1 MFHCDINEV
10 YSRESISKPGRTGP
24 GSGRVKVSSQIY
36 EWTEIPRAHS
46 SHTVVREVSQRADA
60 GCLARE
66 DGWAPPLGFGR
77 EGAACLP
84 SKDARIRSGGDGG
97 DGLRLPSFPGM
108 SNMAVILGVPV
119 LSCRQFRFRCVL
131 DCELREESGLL

>member
-97 DGLRLPSFPGM
+97 DGLRLPSFPWDVEHGGN
-108 SNMAVILGVPV
+108 SRS
-119 LSCRQFRFRCVL
+119 SCSFLQAIPFS
-131 DCELREESGLL
+131 LRSRL